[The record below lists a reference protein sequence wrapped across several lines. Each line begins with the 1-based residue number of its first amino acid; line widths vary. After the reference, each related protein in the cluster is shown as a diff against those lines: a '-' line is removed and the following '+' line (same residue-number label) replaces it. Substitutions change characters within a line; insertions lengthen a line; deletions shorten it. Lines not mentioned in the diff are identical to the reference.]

1 MISRFWMMTLA
12 ACALFATGA
21 RGDETNLKKTFD
33 DLLPGMGAERN
44 FEQPQ
49 QKWQEICWN
58 AGAPGHEADR
68 ALACKLMAEKLGPT
82 TPARARMW
90 LLKQLERIGA
100 IESVDAIAPLVAD
113 PDRLVRDAAIRAL
126 ANNPAPAAGDKL
138 REAFQ
143 ATEDD
148 GLRIALINALGFR
161 AEPASVDVLAKG
173 HYNNAKDPALVA
185 AVARALGKIGTVPA
199 ANVLRAALDQTRGE
213 TRLQVGDALARC
225 GESLRV
231 MGNRT
236 LARVI
241 GNALFSPD
249 EPARL
254 AGLRLLLRTAGND
267 APETILKVLAGGNK
281 LDATVALGHVARVDN
296 EGIGR
301 LAAGLPSLPAT
312 AQVAL
317 LRALGPRRDRAALPA
332 VVAATSSSDAE
343 VKTAALGALGGV
355 GDASTVPLL
364 VKAIQDG
371 GDAATVARQSLE
383 TVFADGVDEAIVG
396 LMKNTADNGRRAQ
409 LIEVLEHR
417 RASAAVPTLLVETAS
432 DDGNVRRRAIA
443 ALANVAG
450 AGDVAAMI
458 RGMFLMKDAG
468 ERGDAERAV
477 AQVCSRI
484 AGAEQQADP
493 VLAVYHGARAPEQIV
508 LLTVLGRIGGAKAL
522 ALVRDAVA
530 SSDAT
535 RRDKAIQA
543 LCEWP
548 DSTVADDLAA
558 LAESTPTGDQK
569 NRLIHALVRVVVL
582 PSNRSEDVKL
592 ALLVRAMKQASR
604 DEERRLVLDRA
615 RDVPT
620 FATVRF
626 VAPYLDDPKTA
637 GLACATIVELLHREE
652 LRNPKDECDKI
663 LDKVIAISKD
673 KSLAERARSFKSKP

>member
-21 RGDETNLKKTFD
+21 RGDETDLKKTLD
-33 DLLPGMGAERN
+33 GLLPGMGAEQG

-58 AGAPGHEADR
+58 AGTPGHEADR
-68 ALACKLMAEKLGPT
+68 ALACKLMSEKLGPT
-82 TPARARMW
+82 TPARARIW
-90 LLKQLERIGA
+90 LLKQLERIGRG
-100 IESVDAIAPLVAD
+100 ECVEAIAPLVTD
-113 PDRLVRDAAIRAL
+113 PDRRVRDAAIRAL
-126 ANNPAPAAGDKL
+126 ANNPAPGAGEKL
-138 REAFQ
+138 RDALKATGDEA
-143 ATEDD
+143 
-148 GLRIALINALGFR
+148 LRVAIINALGFR
-161 AEPASVDVLAKG
+161 QEESSVDVLARTMLREID
-173 HYNNAKDPALVA
+173 HATIVSAT
-185 AVARALGKIGTVPA
+185 ARALGKIGTVPA
-199 ANVLRAALDQTRGE
+199 ANALRAALDRTRGE
-213 TRLQVGDALARC
+213 TRLQVGDALAKC
-225 GESLRV
+225 GESLRAR
-231 MGNRT
+231 GNRT

-254 AGLRLLLRTAGND
+254 AGLKLRLRTAGND
-267 APETILKVLAGGNK
+267 APETILEVLAGGNK
-281 LDATVALGHVARVDN
+281 LDATVALGYVARVDSA
-296 EGIGR
+296 GIGR
-301 LAAGLPSLPAT
+301 LAAGLAALPPP

-332 VVAATSSSDAE
+332 VVAAASSNDSE

-355 GDASTVPLL
+355 TDASTVPLL

-383 TVFADGVDEAIVG
+383 AVFADGVDEAIVG

-417 RASAAVPTLLVETAS
+417 RASAAVPALLVETAS

-450 AGDVAAMI
+450 ADDVAAMI
-458 RGMFLMKDAG
+458 RGMLRMKDAG
-468 ERGDAERAV
+468 ERGDAERAI

-484 AGAEQQADP
+484 AGEEQQADP
-493 VLAVYHGARAPEQIV
+493 VLAVYGRSSEAEQVV
-508 LLTVLGRIGGAKAL
+508 LLTVLGRIGGSKAL

-530 SSDAT
+530 SSDAK
-535 RRDKAIQA
+535 RCDKAIQA

-548 DSTVADDLAA
+548 DSTVAEDLAA

-569 NRLIHALVRVVVL
+569 NRLIQSLVRVVVL
-582 PSNRSEDVKL
+582 PGTRSEDVKL
-592 ALLVRAMKQASR
+592 ALLVRALKQASR
-604 DEERRLVLDRA
+604 NEERRLVLDRA
-615 RDVPT
+615 RDVHT

-673 KSLAERARSFKSKP
+673 KSLVERAKSFKSKP